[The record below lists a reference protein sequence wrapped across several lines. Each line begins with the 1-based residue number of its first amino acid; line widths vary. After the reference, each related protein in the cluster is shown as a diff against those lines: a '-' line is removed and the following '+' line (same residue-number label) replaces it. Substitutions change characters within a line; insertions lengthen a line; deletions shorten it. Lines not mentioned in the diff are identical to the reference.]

1 MDQAPSRCFEGL
13 VMRYPSDQK
22 ARAKQAILQAG
33 ARALRTNGFN
43 GIGVDGLAASAG
55 VTSGAFYSNFSNK
68 EALLEEVIETCVGE
82 PFIDSESGSL
92 AERQDRLK
100 EWLAMYIS
108 ADHRADPASGCV
120 MPTLSADVARSNPQ
134 IRAAYKRKMLELVRK
149 MSNVLDG
156 ARPDREKRAWSI
168 IAMMV
173 GAIAI
178 SRAMA
183 DGEEADH
190 VLDSALQSATA
201 LIVPKQIPRDSR
213 TSSRR

>member
-1 MDQAPSRCFEGL
+1 
-13 VMRYPSDQK
+13 MRYPSDQK

-68 EALLEEVIETCVGE
+68 EALLEQVIETCVGE
-82 PFIDSESGSL
+82 PFIDSENGSL
-92 AERQDRLK
+92 AERQQRLK

-134 IRAAYKRKMLELVRK
+134 IRATYERRMLALVDK

-156 ARPDREKRAWSI
+156 EGPDRKRRAWSI
-168 IAMMV
+168 IALMI

-178 SRAMA
+178 SRAMP
-183 DGEEADH
+183 DGEAADEA
-190 VLDSALQSATA
+190 LDSALQTATA
-201 LIVPKQIPRDSR
+201 LIAPK
-213 TSSRR
+213 

>member
-1 MDQAPSRCFEGL
+1 
-13 VMRYPSDQK
+13 MRYPPDQK
-22 ARAKQAILQAG
+22 AKAKGAILQAG

-55 VTSGAFYSNFSNK
+55 VTSGAFYSNFPNK
-68 EALLEEVIETCVGE
+68 EALLDDVIAACLGE
-82 PFIDSESGSL
+82 PFIDIENGSL
-92 AERQDRLK
+92 TERQDRLK
-100 EWLAMYIS
+100 QWLAMYIS
-108 ADHRADPASGCV
+108 AEHRADPASGCV

-156 ARPDREKRAWSI
+156 AGPGREKRAWSI

-183 DGEEADH
+183 DGEQADR

-201 LIVPKQIPRDSR
+201 LIDPK
-213 TSSRR
+213 

>member
-1 MDQAPSRCFEGL
+1 MDQAPSRYFERP

-22 ARAKQAILQAG
+22 ARAKEAILQAG

-68 EALLEEVIETCVGE
+68 EALLEKVIETCLGE

-92 AERQDRLK
+92 GERQDRLK
-100 EWLAMYIS
+100 KWLAMYIS

-120 MPTLSADVARSNPQ
+120 MPTLSADVARSNPK
-134 IRAAYKRKMLELVRK
+134 IRAAYKSKMLALVRK
-149 MSNVLDG
+149 MSNVLDVAG
-156 ARPDREKRAWSI
+156 PDREQRAWSI
-168 IAMMV
+168 VTMMV

-178 SRAMA
+178 SRAMP
-183 DGEEADH
+183 DGEEADRA
-190 VLDSALQSATA
+190 LDSALQTAIA
-201 LIVPKQIPRDSR
+201 LIAPK
-213 TSSRR
+213 

>member
-1 MDQAPSRCFEGL
+1 
-13 VMRYPSDQK
+13 MRYPSDQK
-22 ARAKQAILQAG
+22 AKAREAILHAG

-68 EALLEEVIETCVGE
+68 EALLEQVIETCLGE

-92 AERQDRLK
+92 TERQHRLK

-134 IRAAYKRKMLELVRK
+134 IRAAYKRRMLALVRK
-149 MSNVLDG
+149 MSNVLDVAG
-156 ARPDREKRAWSI
+156 PDRKKRAWSI
-168 IAMMV
+168 VAMMV
-173 GAIAI
+173 GAITI
-178 SRAMA
+178 SRAMP
-183 DGEEADH
+183 DDQEADQ
-190 VLDSALQSATA
+190 VLESALQTAIA
-201 LIVPKQIPRDSR
+201 LIAPK
-213 TSSRR
+213 

>member
-1 MDQAPSRCFEGL
+1 
-13 VMRYPSDQK
+13 MRYPSDQK

-33 ARALRTNGFN
+33 ARALRTSGFN

-68 EALLEEVIETCVGE
+68 EALLEEVIATCVGE
-82 PFIDSESGSL
+82 PFIDSENGSL
-92 AERQDRLK
+92 AERQDRLR

-108 ADHRADPASGCV
+108 AAHRADPASGCV

-134 IRAAYKRKMLELVRK
+134 IRTAYKRKMLELVRK
-149 MSNVLDG
+149 MSNILDG
-156 ARPDREKRAWSI
+156 AGPDRKKRVWSV

-178 SRAMA
+178 SRAMP
-183 DGEEADH
+183 DGEEADQA
-190 VLDSALQSATA
+190 LNSALQTAIA
-201 LIVPKQIPRDSR
+201 LIAPKMDSAH
-213 TSSRR
+213 

>member
-1 MDQAPSRCFEGL
+1 
-13 VMRYPSDQK
+13 MRYPSDQK
-22 ARAKQAILQAG
+22 ARAKAAILQTG

-43 GIGVDGLAASAG
+43 GIGVDGIAASAG
-55 VTSGAFYSNFSNK
+55 VTSGAFYSNFSSK
-68 EALLEEVIETCVGE
+68 EALLEEVIETCLGE

-92 AERQDRLK
+92 TERQDRLK

-134 IRAAYKRKMLELVRK
+134 IRAAYRREMLALVHK

-156 ARPDREKRAWSI
+156 AGPDRERRAWSI
-168 IAMMV
+168 VAMMI

-178 SRAMA
+178 SRAMP
-183 DGEEADH
+183 DGKEADQ
-190 VLDSALQSATA
+190 VLDSGLQTAFA
-201 LIVPKQIPRDSR
+201 LIASR
-213 TSSRR
+213 

>member
-1 MDQAPSRCFEGL
+1 
-13 VMRYPSDQK
+13 MRYPSDQK

-33 ARALRTNGFN
+33 ARALRANGFN
-43 GIGVDGLAASAG
+43 GIGVDGLAAFAG

-68 EALLEEVIETCVGE
+68 EALLEEVIETCLGE
-82 PFIDSESGSL
+82 PFIDSESGSP

-108 ADHRADPASGCV
+108 ADHRAGPASGCV

-134 IRAAYKRKMLELVRK
+134 IRAAYKRKMLGLVRK
-149 MSNVLDG
+149 MSNILDG
-156 ARPDREKRAWSI
+156 TGPDREKRAWSI
-168 IAMMV
+168 VAIMI

-183 DGEEADH
+183 DGEEVDQ
-190 VLDSALQSATA
+190 VLDAALQTATA
-201 LIVPKQIPRDSR
+201 LVAPK
-213 TSSRR
+213 

>member
-1 MDQAPSRCFEGL
+1 
-13 VMRYPSDQK
+13 MRYPSDQK

-68 EALLEEVIETCVGE
+68 EALLEQVVEICLGE

-92 AERQDRLK
+92 AERQQRLK

-134 IRAAYKRKMLELVRK
+134 IRATYERRMLALVDK

-156 ARPDREKRAWSI
+156 EGPDRGRRAWSI
-168 IAMMV
+168 IALMI

-178 SRAMA
+178 SRAMPDGKAA
-183 DGEEADH
+183 DRA
-190 VLDSALQSATA
+190 LDSALQTATM
-201 LIVPKQIPRDSR
+201 LIAPK
-213 TSSRR
+213 

>member
-1 MDQAPSRCFEGL
+1 
-13 VMRYPSDQK
+13 MRYPSDQK

-43 GIGVDGLAASAG
+43 GIGVDGVAASAG

-68 EALLEEVIETCVGE
+68 EELLEEVIETCLGE
-82 PFIDSESGSL
+82 PFTDSESGSL

-134 IRAAYKRKMLELVRK
+134 IRAAYKRKMVALIRQ
-149 MSNVLDG
+149 MSDVLG
-156 ARPDREKRAWSI
+156 VAGSGREQRAWSI
-168 IAMMV
+168 VAIMI

-183 DGEEADH
+183 DGEEADQ
-190 VLDSALQSATA
+190 VLDAALQTATRLVA
-201 LIVPKQIPRDSR
+201 PK
-213 TSSRR
+213 

>member
-1 MDQAPSRCFEGL
+1 
-13 VMRYPSDQK
+13 MRYPSDQK
-22 ARAKQAILQAG
+22 ARAKEAILQAG

-68 EALLEEVIETCVGE
+68 EALLEEVIATCVGE

-92 AERQDRLK
+92 AERQDRLR

-108 ADHRADPASGCV
+108 AEHRADPASGCV

-134 IRAAYKRKMLELVRK
+134 IRAAYQRKMLRLVHK

-156 ARPDREKRAWSI
+156 AKPDREKRAWSI

-178 SRAMA
+178 SRAMP
-183 DGEEADH
+183 DSKEADRA
-190 VLDSALQSATA
+190 LDSALQTATA
-201 LIVPKQIPRDSR
+201 LIASK
-213 TSSRR
+213 

>member
-1 MDQAPSRCFEGL
+1 MDQAPSRFFERL

-22 ARAKQAILQAG
+22 AKAKEAILQAG
-33 ARALRTNGFN
+33 ARVLRTNGFN
-43 GIGVDGLAASAG
+43 AIGVDGLAASAG

-68 EALLEEVIETCVGE
+68 EALLEQVIETCLGE

-92 AERQDRLK
+92 AERQERLK

-134 IRAAYKRKMLELVRK
+134 IRATYERRMLALVDK
-149 MSNVLDG
+149 MSSVLDG
-156 ARPDREKRAWSI
+156 EGPDRGRRAWSI
-168 IAMMV
+168 IALMI

-178 SRAMA
+178 SRAMP
-183 DGEEADH
+183 DGEAADQA
-190 VLDSALQSATA
+190 LDSALQTATA
-201 LIVPKQIPRDSR
+201 LIAPK
-213 TSSRR
+213 